1 MKRKMLDLAD
11 YLPGGLRLPRWLLDL
26 GERFLGFHALNVA
39 HAHIDDDW
47 EAGCEDNFFRLA
59 CKYLNLNYDVSGL
72 ENIPKEGPCVIVANH
87 PHGLSDGLMFGD
99 IAMRVRS
106 DIRIVVNEFL
116 YCVYGMRPYSITVD
130 VYGGDAARRANM
142 AGMREILK
150 WLRAGHCIL
159 VFPSGS
165 AASYSPQDGRIIDDP
180 WQANIT
186 TLIRKTGATV
196 VPMHI
201 SGHTGRLFQWVTRI
215 AKERRA
221 SLLPRE
227 IKRDG
232 RMRHNI
238 RLGKPITP
246 ATFELLP
253 EDEALSDY
261 FRLRSML
268 LRYTG
273 QEKPARESARPRHM
287 EPVAA
292 ACDADTLEAEIAALP
307 PECLRHELES
317 NGFKVYSAE
326 ASKIPNMLHE
336 IGVQREL
343 TFRAVGEGTGSAC
356 DLDLYDRHY
365 IHLFIWDSRAR
376 RLVGAYRIGRTDEI
390 LATKGV
396 KGIYNSNFFHIGK
409 ETFPIL
415 SKGLEMGRAFIVPD
429 YQKLPASLDSLWIG
443 IGRYV
448 AANPQYHYLYG
459 TVSISAEYCDLSRSL
474 MLSYLRSNMRDEQL
488 TPYIRAI
495 HPPRKLGLLSED
507 ARLLPTALSDPRLLG
522 NLVSEIEADG
532 KGIPVLLRQYIRL
545 GGLMSAFGIDK
556 NFGSTLDCFVT
567 VDLRKTPERVLRR
580 YCGKEHTA
588 KLLS

>member
-11 YLPGGLRLPRWLLDL
+11 YLPGGLRLPRWLLNL
-26 GERFLGFHALNVA
+26 GERFLGFHTLNVA

-59 CKYLNLNYDVSGL
+59 CKYLNLQYDLSGL

-116 YCVYGMRPYSITVD
+116 NCVYGMRPYSITVD

-142 AGMREILK
+142 AGMREIIK

-186 TLIRKTGATV
+186 SLIRKTGATV

-201 SGHTGRLFQWVTRI
+201 SGHTSRLFQWVTRL
-215 AKERRA
+215 AKERRS

-227 IKRDG
+227 IMRDG
-232 RMRHNI
+232 RMRHSI

-261 FRLRSML
+261 LRLCCML
-268 LRYTG
+268 LRYSG
-273 QEKPARESARPRHM
+273 QEKPASASAHPRHM

-292 ACDADTLEAEIAALP
+292 PCDEDTLEA
-307 PECLRHELES
+307 
-317 NGFKVYSAE
+317 
-326 ASKIPNMLHE
+326 
-336 IGVQREL
+336 
-343 TFRAVGEGTGSAC
+343 
-356 DLDLYDRHY
+356 
-365 IHLFIWDSRAR
+365 
-376 RLVGAYRIGRTDEI
+376 
-390 LATKGV
+390 
-396 KGIYNSNFFHIGK
+396 
-409 ETFPIL
+409 
-415 SKGLEMGRAFIVPD
+415 
-429 YQKLPASLDSLWIG
+429 
-443 IGRYV
+443 
-448 AANPQYHYLYG
+448 
-459 TVSISAEYCDLSRSL
+459 
-474 MLSYLRSNMRDEQL
+474 
-488 TPYIRAI
+488 
-495 HPPRKLGLLSED
+495 
-507 ARLLPTALSDPRLLG
+507 
-522 NLVSEIEADG
+522 
-532 KGIPVLLRQYIRL
+532 
-545 GGLMSAFGIDK
+545 
-556 NFGSTLDCFVT
+556 
-567 VDLRKTPERVLRR
+567 
-580 YCGKEHTA
+580 
-588 KLLS
+588 